1 MLPPPGPIVRTAV
14 EYTRDISEVCSGY
27 AGSLRVTIMMAGDH
41 AHLAVFAGFVRRI
54 DWLADREL
62 GVAFVLPL

>member
-1 MLPPPGPIVRTAV
+1 MTLAR
-14 EYTRDISEVCSGY
+14 Y
-27 AGSLRVTIMMAGDH
+27 AGSLRVTIMIADDR